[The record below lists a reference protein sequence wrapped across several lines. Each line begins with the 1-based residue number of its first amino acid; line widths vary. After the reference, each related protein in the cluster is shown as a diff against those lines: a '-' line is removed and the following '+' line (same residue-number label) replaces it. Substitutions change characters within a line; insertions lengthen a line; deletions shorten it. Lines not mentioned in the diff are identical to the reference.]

1 MPRKISPHAKL
12 PRFQI
17 YWQKRGDRHPI
28 QPLVELY
35 DQRDVRS
42 VMAMLKQHEK
52 KYGKR
57 CVENI
62 HGGFNA
68 YTGSIDEPNLRA
80 VYWSEEIMTD
90 AEINSDDSP
99 INEAILIDIGIARSW
114 VFFDQK
120 AKREAAESGIN
131 FEAGDAEC

>member
-1 MPRKISPHAKL
+1 MPRKISPHAEL

-68 YTGSIDEPNLRA
+68 YTGTIEEPNLRA

-90 AEINSDDSP
+90 AEINSDNSP
-99 INEAILIDIGIARSW
+99 IREDVAIDIGIAMSW
-114 VFFDQK
+114 ASVTYR
-120 AKREAAESGIN
+120 AKREAASAGIN
-131 FEAGDAEC
+131 FEAGDAE